1 MMRGSLNHKLAVVW
15 QRSTESNLIKPT
27 CPQMHRN
34 GSWSWRIWMW
44 TGWNTRLIS
53 LNDVALS
60 TQFFFGVGGAL
71 EAVRQRRCKLC
82 TENLQCSGQP
92 WINPCWSY
100 QRATVFICHLLW
112 LLVLYYYYYCVSRSL
127 TKQLCCS
134 QIEAWIWPLSTNGV
148 LISYT
153 CSKLFWVS
161 SAFQRRWS
169 TIGLNRVRRLVD
181 FLLLIMSVDLALLF
195 WHWKR
200 MLLPTSFNQRGYI
213 SLSGVVAFGVP
224 CFMARK
230 VRSWW
235 GRSSTRGHDGLL

>member
-1 MMRGSLNHKLAVVW
+1 MLKLPTGNTFHSSSVTTLGPLQKCW
-15 QRSTESNLIKPT
+15 Q
-27 CPQMHRN
+27 
-34 GSWSWRIWMW
+34 
-44 TGWNTRLIS
+44 
-53 LNDVALS
+53 
-60 TQFFFGVGGAL
+60 
-71 EAVRQRRCKLC
+71 LC
-82 TENLQCSGQP
+82 TALLQSN
-92 WINPCWSY
+92 WTVDL
-100 QRATVFICHLLW
+100 ATKH
-112 LLVLYYYYYCVSRSL
+112 
-127 TKQLCCS
+127 
-134 QIEAWIWPLSTNGV
+134 NGV